1 MPKILVKMANVSIF
15 GHFLT
20 LYRILGIT
28 KTCLYCRR
36 GSKLQFGGSFMKIG
50 LEMASEIS

>member
-1 MPKILVKMANVSIF
+1 MPVRGKKMPKILEKMADGSIF

-28 KTCLYCRR
+28 KTCLYCRS
-36 GSKLQFGGSFMKIG
+36 GSKLQFRGSFMKIG
-50 LEMASEIS
+50 

>member
-1 MPKILVKMANVSIF
+1 MLVRGKKIPKILVKMADVSIF

-20 LYRILGIT
+20 PFKILGIT

-36 GSKLQFGGSFMKIG
+36 RSKLQFGGLFMKIG
-50 LEMASEIS
+50 

>member
-1 MPKILVKMANVSIF
+1 MPKMLVKMADVSIF

-20 LYRILGIT
+20 LYMNLGII

-36 GSKLQFGGSFMKIG
+36 GSKLRFGGSLMKIG
-50 LEMASEIS
+50 

>member
-1 MPKILVKMANVSIF
+1 MPKILVKMADVSIF

-28 KTCLYCRR
+28 KHVYIVEQVL
-36 GSKLQFGGSFMKIG
+36 SFDLVG
-50 LEMASEIS
+50 HL

>member
-1 MPKILVKMANVSIF
+1 MLKMVVKMADVSIF

-20 LYRILGIT
+20 LYRNLGIT

-50 LEMASEIS
+50 